1 MADERDQNEGEDKP
15 RIHIVDRRMLNE
27 DERSGKGSA
36 STSGA
41 FTSGASAD
49 SASSGESGAPPRLE
63 IIGGGGNRAQ
73 QPEPNEMPDA
83 PAQEEQPSDE
93 PALDP
98 QQPMPMGDPDDDDLP
113 PMTAEE
119 MEQARQEMEA
129 MEAEQF
135 AAIEQRMGR
144 PLTEQ
149 EKESVRGEMA
159 RQAEAVTRLEVEP
172 VLQQLMAELSARAA
186 VHMGLMPNPYTRLIA
201 KNDAQAR
208 LAIDAFGAMF
218 EVIKPHLDGAS
229 QREYARVLN
238 DLRVN
243 FVSITGGPAGGGGPS
258 RIIH

>member
-1 MADERDQNEGEDKP
+1 MADERDEIEGEEKP
-15 RIHIVDRRMLNE
+15 RIHIVDRRMLSE
-27 DERSGKGSA
+27 DERSGKG
-36 STSGA
+36 GA
-41 FTSGASAD
+41 GQ
-49 SASSGESGAPPRLE
+49 SSSSPGGDDAPPRLE
-63 IIGGGGNRAQ
+63 IIGGGSRAQ

-83 PAQEEQPSDE
+83 PSQDEQPSDE

-98 QQPMPMGDPDDDDLP
+98 QQPMPMGDPGEDDLP

-159 RQAEAVTRLEVEP
+159 RQAEAVTRLEIEP

-208 LAIDAFGAMF
+208 
-218 EVIKPHLDGAS
+218 
-229 QREYARVLN
+229 
-238 DLRVN
+238 
-243 FVSITGGPAGGGGPS
+243 
-258 RIIH
+258 

>member
-1 MADERDQNEGEDKP
+1 MADERDEREDEDKP

-27 DERSGKGSA
+27 EERSGKGA
-36 STSGA
+36 VST
-41 FTSGASAD
+41 
-49 SASSGESGAPPRLE
+49 ESGDPPRLE
-63 IIGGGGNRAQ
+63 IIGGGSRAQ

-83 PAQEEQPSDE
+83 PSQDDEPSDE

-98 QQPMPMGDPDDDDLP
+98 QQPMPMGDPGDDELP

-119 MEQARQEMEA
+119 MEQMRQEMEA
-129 MEAEQF
+129 MESEQF

-159 RQAEAVTRLEVEP
+159 RQAETATRLEIAP

-186 VHMGLMPNPYTRLIA
+186 IHMGLMPNPYTRLIA
-201 KNDAQAR
+201 KNDTEAR
-208 LAIDAFGAMF
+208 LAIDAFGALL
-218 EVIKPHLDGAS
+218 EVLKPQLDANS

-243 FVSITGGPAGGGGPS
+243 FVSITGGSPSGPS

>member
-1 MADERDQNEGEDKP
+1 MADERDEIEGEDKP
-15 RIHIVDRRMLNE
+15 RIRIVDRRMLSE
-27 DERSGKGSA
+27 DERSGKGS
-36 STSGA
+36 SGP
-41 FTSGASAD
+41 SGSN
-49 SASSGESGAPPRLE
+49 SGGDEAPPRLE
-63 IIGGGGNRAQ
+63 IIGGGSRAQ

-83 PAQEEQPSDE
+83 PSQDEQPSDE

-98 QQPMPMGDPDDDDLP
+98 QQPPPMGDPGEDDLP

-159 RQAEAVTRLEVEP
+159 RQAEAVTRLEIEP

-208 LAIDAFGAMF
+208 LAIDAFGAMY
-218 EVIKPHLDGAS
+218 EVIKPHLDQAS
-229 QREYARVLN
+229 QREYSRVLN

-243 FVSITGGPAGGGGPS
+243 FVSITGGPAGSGPS

>member
-1 MADERDQNEGEDKP
+1 MADERDETEGEDKP

-27 DERSGKGSA
+27 DERSGKSGS
-36 STSGA
+36 SQGNVIL
-41 FTSGASAD
+41 GG
-49 SASSGESGAPPRLE
+49 SSQAESGPPPRLE
-63 IIGGGGNRAQ
+63 IIGGGNRAQ

-83 PAQEEQPSDE
+83 PSLDEEPSDE

-98 QQPMPMGDPDDDDLP
+98 EQPMPMGDPGEDDLP

-159 RQAEAVTRLEVEP
+159 RQAEAVTRLEIEP

-218 EVIKPHLDGAS
+218 EVIKPHLDQAS

-243 FVSITGGPAGGGGPS
+243 FVSITGGPAGGGPS

>member
-1 MADERDQNEGEDKP
+1 MADERDETEGEDKP
-15 RIHIVDRRMLNE
+15 RIHIVDRRMLSE
-27 DERSGKGSA
+27 DERSGKGG
-36 STSGA
+36 TILGGA
-41 FTSGASAD
+41 AA
-49 SASSGESGAPPRLE
+49 AESGPPRLE
-63 IIGGGGNRAQ
+63 IIGGGNRAQ

-83 PAQEEQPSDE
+83 PSQDDEPSDE
-93 PALDP
+93 PTLDP
-98 QQPMPMGDPDDDDLP
+98 QQPMPMGDPDDDDMP

-159 RQAEAVTRLEVEP
+159 RQAEAVTRLEIEP

-201 KNDAQAR
+201 KNDSQAR

-218 EVIKPHLDGAS
+218 EVIKPHLDQAS

-243 FVSITGGPAGGGGPS
+243 FVSITGGPAGGPS